1 MIPFSPLLMTWVME
15 TSPEAMN
22 SRLLSL
28 RGALSDV
35 GKWRTQG
42 RGSTYNIST
51 KLYHKPMLTAQ
62 RHSGI
67 PYFFIFLSYESWLF
81 HEFPKALGTTYLPIH
96 LKGLCPETTGPGTV
110 HGYCFS
116 VVRGD
121 HQMPVGLSG
130 VSASVGKHPSVF
142 SLSKYHKISNIKHL
156 LVDFCCGSPLCWKDP
171 YYVYHDAS
179 WYLARPLRQWFLW
192 FPTAR
197 GSGIYCFDCLVRR
210 SESQLQEVSTVVVS
224 QQDCRLAWM
233 ICIFCCLGNHHI
245 SNFPTNSRP
254 FPENSLLDVLDTSG
268 WIQHRQGG
276 WDSRGDMFENHFASS
291 LNPIALRLEDCQ
303 SLHVVRLFRE
313 ACTRYKEGYVK
324 EREAECQTDS
334 KILQAVWPRFSISR
348 NWVHEVAGNNRCIS
362 ASIVTS
368 TTLWKWSKSMYFQI
382 SRHIE
387 SWMLK

>member
-51 KLYHKPMLTAQ
+51 KRYHKPMLTAQ
-62 RHSGI
+62 RYSGI
-67 PYFFIFLSYESWLF
+67 PYFFIFLSWLF
-81 HEFPKALGTTYLPIH
+81 HEFPKHWGALICLSTENRSMSGNDRAWNSSWLLFLSCTRRPSDASW
-96 LKGLCPETTGPGTV
+96 LKGC
-110 HGYCFS
+110 
-116 VVRGD
+116 
-121 HQMPVGLSG
+121 LSKC
-130 VSASVGKHPSVF
+130 GKTSISF
-142 SLSKYHKISNIKHL
+142 ALSKYHKIANIKHL

-171 YYVYHDAS
+171 YYIYHDAS

-192 FPTAR
+192 FPTPR

-210 SESQLQEVSTVVVS
+210 SESQLQEVSIVVVS

-276 WDSRGDMFENHFASS
+276 WDSCGDIFENHFASS

-348 NWVHEVAGNNRCIS
+348 NWVHEVAGNNRWIS